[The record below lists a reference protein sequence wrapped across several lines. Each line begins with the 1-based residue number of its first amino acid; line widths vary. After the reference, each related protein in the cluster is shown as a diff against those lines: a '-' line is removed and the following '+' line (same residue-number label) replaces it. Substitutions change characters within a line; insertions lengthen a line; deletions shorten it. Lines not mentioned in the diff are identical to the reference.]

1 MISANISLLL
11 ISALR
16 VTASNMQSGAPYQ
29 WGHMGSCNCGNLAQ
43 VLTNYTK
50 AEIHAF
56 ALISREGDWSEQT
69 NEYCPTSN
77 LPINKIIDILL
88 TKGLTVQDL
97 KNLEYLRD
105 EKVLNHPSL
114 RNNSLNHNKRND
126 VILYLLAWADLL
138 EEELL
143 VEAFV

>member
-1 MISANISLLL
+1 MSANISLSL

-16 VTASNMQSGAPYQ
+16 VTASNMQSGTSYH

-50 AEIHAF
+50 AELHAF

-69 NEYCPTSN
+69 DEYCPASN
-77 LPINKIIDILL
+77 LPMDKIIDILL
-88 TKGLTVQDL
+88 SKGLTTQDL

-105 EKVLNHPSL
+105 EKVLNHSSI
-114 RNNSLNHNKRND
+114 RTHSLNHTKRED
-126 VILYLLAWADLL
+126 VISYLLAWADLL

>member
-1 MISANISLLL
+1 MTANPSLSL

-16 VTASNMQSGAPYQ
+16 ATASNLQSGAPYQ

-43 VLTNYTK
+43 VLTNYTR

-56 ALISREGDWSEQT
+56 ALVSREGDWSEQT
-69 NEYCPTSN
+69 AEYCAASN
-77 LPINKIIDILL
+77 LPMDKIIDILIS
-88 TKGLTVQDL
+88 KGLTPQDL
-97 KNLEYLRD
+97 KNLEYLSD
-105 EKVLNHPSL
+105 ENVLKHPSI
-114 RNNSLNHNKRND
+114 RNNSLNHNNRSD
-126 VILYLLAWADLL
+126 VILYLLAWAELL